1 MKNRELANGM
11 TESAQHRIRA
21 QSDPLGRLFAWLADA
36 AAIAGGVILTC
47 MIVMTV
53 ASIVGRAL
61 AGLGNA
67 IAVMR
72 VFGPVPGDFEIMSM
86 AGAVAVAAFMPLCQQ
101 QAGHVVVDLLFRD
114 AGPRARA
121 AISCIGHALFVAV
134 GALIVRS
141 VYGGMADKLAYGETT
156 MLLRLPAWWGYAGVM
171 GFFALAVLIALYL
184 AACDLRRAFAA
195 TGSR

>member
-1 MKNRELANGM
+1 M
-11 TESAQHRIRA
+11 TESAQNQVRA
-21 QSDPLGRLFAWLADA
+21 EGGPLGRLLARLADA

-61 AGLGNA
+61 GGLANSIPA
-67 IAVMR
+67 MR

-114 AGPRARA
+114 AGPRAQA
-121 AISCIGHALFVAV
+121 AISCMGHALFVAV

-171 GFFALAVLIALYL
+171 GFFALAVLIALHL
-184 AACDLRRAFAA
+184 AARDLRRVLAA
-195 TGSR
+195 TESQ